1 MEKAKAYI
9 KSSQNVGGG
18 GGAGTG
24 ALVAGKSPASPARR
38 DPPAEERVCF
48 VCGVA
53 GFSDQ
58 YTIRVKPDPQSSEPY
73 FPFLGAAHSAPTGYR
88 TEGDEEGTVRCCYVC
103 YTLLRQQ
110 WEQYDR
116 ENKPHSQ
123 RFYWMKRLDGKPFI
137 GADMTF
143 QGEYAAQVLGL
154 GAEANATRDE
164 PSNAS
169 VATPRPA
176 SRALPDP
183 PTRTASPKKD
193 TNHTA
198 KFNNQRYP
206 GGGVVTGATGGGEDE
221 GVLDLRARDPSVI
234 SVGSQHSGASEP
246 AGYLDAVRSTV
257 SVYSGNSTSSSERD
271 ILDLSMPD
279 KNCMTEV
286 CYVCGD
292 EYKRGTLYNLHTKEP
307 KDKSVS
313 NKQPYFPIFGE
324 QHPRPPRSRPKDAQ
338 GTVRACA
345 ACHQHLV
352 QQWNAYQMRG
362 VPAHERVYTL
372 RTRPPSLLPPSPLSL
387 ASSGD
392 KSIATHAHSPSLDRP
407 PSQTTAFVCYVCGV
421 SAPSSQLRLVYCCSN
436 PEREPFYPFI
446 TTLKAHP
453 DASPISPQ
461 GMVQICASCNK
472 SIPHKYPA
480 YGDSGDANA
489 AANNSHTNNIRF
501 KPYELKPGQ
510 TVSNKRPSSALA
522 PSPHS
527 QIIAEN
533 GMGRCYVCAG
543 LYPQQSME
551 WLSTNAE
558 YMNSHA
564 MHFPCLAGA
573 GAGAAE
579 SASRGGRVLACSRC
593 VRHMARQWE
602 LMDAERVPLEHRR
615 YNIPSPMPSNSSL
628 NGERVIPTPPSTT
641 SDRTVASHNACTS
654 IYCYLCGLH
663 SDLTLARVLF
673 GQPQGNAPYFPCLL
687 THQQHANAEQLKE
700 NGSALVCTFCYHS
713 LLNQWRRYEALGG
726 CPAERRVY
734 NTHDYHCYL
743 CGIKTYRKRVRALPI
758 KEFPF
763 LMHRRT
769 ENSLLLENGDYA
781 VVCLDCYESLRTQA
795 ADYER
800 RGVPVEK
807 REYNW
812 LQQPPPP
819 EDSAEVTIARLPS
832 GDRSEKLIPQSLV
845 VSRSKRHSPKQPTVE
860 RRASTKLEKPDSGVS
875 ASKIAKRTDLAPN
888 KGGPFAAALRTL
900 AKNAGPD
907 VKDGTATPSAEREGN
922 KDKPPPAPPKRA
934 SPHHLPTSGFQPY
947 RPDDRLAHPAAASFP
962 LLEPAAYSHYA
973 HPSIYSSA
981 ALQYRLAAEEQMYL
995 ERMFRGGVGVG
1006 MGVSWLPPYTLYP
1019 PLAPPLPL
1027 VAHAPHGH
1035 PHQHPPH
1042 PPHPPHP
1049 SHPAHPPHHAVHD
1062 DREKEI
1068 ALQRERERE
1077 RERELRE
1084 REQREKEQRE
1094 RAAREKESRARDA
1107 LAAAALHAPLAPLAM
1122 PYTMPRSV
1130 PPLLYR
1136 PYRPYAYEEEEERAR
1151 SSKASQ
1157 PVASTEEET
1166 TLANLEPNTTSN
1178 SPIAKPPEPSKPEE
1192 PPPFL
1197 DKPHFIPP
1205 KPMSQS
1211 PKISP
1216 SSIPNPNPSVTTTK
1230 QVESGYSNYGGF
1242 LYSVP
1247 GYSAFQPVSYPG
1259 IVKPNATVLS
1269 QNETTKSEF
1278 LAFSTSVK
1286 ETPPT
1291 ISEEK
1296 TIEVKT
1302 PEKQAQG
1309 EISKTHTDYKEKF
1322 TAEIVP
1328 VALNSETNKKLVS
1341 EPKISEPVN
1350 QGPGAVIPLQI
1361 SENEIKKKLP
1371 ERFSLKTS
1379 IPISKIDM
1387 KCVSNSTESS
1397 TFPNY
1402 SHKKPFNPAF
1412 HTPNI
1417 KENGPKIEIQSNIV
1431 IKSAV
1436 KETDE
1441 KDKVIQTPLNSINT
1455 LINAAEAI
1463 NKTEAQFKK
1472 PDPKPDQSNEIK
1484 ETSFT
1489 APAVK
1494 VQTRPIFNPLNI
1506 ETSKAS
1512 LTSDSSYNETKN
1524 QIVFIQKNNPA
1535 NPKMLLTIQQ
1545 QNPHVLLQR
1554 TDFNPKNL
1562 EAPSRPS
1569 SQTKKC
1575 KEDLVNES
1583 GTSSKVVSLKRLHQ
1597 DNCDENDFENLITE
1611 NQIYGNKIVVKEKSQ
1626 GTLQEQ
1632 DLKNKVKSDKPNS
1645 TESKNVVLQPNFVY
1659 LSNVQFPANLMMIK
1673 NNNKVIPDINKT
1685 RATTNENKFNE
1696 IATTNFSND
1705 SIIINN
1711 KPLDN
1716 KEIHVLKTNNNAIQ
1730 TLSNKNNKT
1739 DLVFQ
1744 TSNQKVIMNPQIVY
1758 QVPMVV
1764 DSDSKLNQSF
1774 VKGEYP
1780 TIMAPHRRETQ
1791 KAFDQA
1797 KTNDKLFITCPYQ
1810 MDSKLQPKIVITNIR
1825 PKIPKIE
1832 EVSSLDIYEQR
1843 KKLRRLKYL
1852 SNRDVK
1858 SVPNLNESQK
1868 PESKKIQDCA
1878 KNIITPEKMKAEIY
1892 KEFANTKII
1901 IREDCNDSDSDY
1913 EEEDLLIY
1921 NSLIEEYGD
1930 PQKNNESRENEHSKL
1945 EFLAHLNLAS
1955 QNEYNEKNLQRQE
1968 KILRADSVACAYI
1981 AAGRIDCL
1989 PQEEN
1994 VSQKSKYYCN
2004 TTETYNKRPE
2014 KEECLSEDQ
2023 HSKRNFMIG
2032 LMLKKVTPQQKQNNE
2047 KVWLEIEKERE
2058 RRERPSETGQT
2069 LKKPTLQSNIGELDP
2084 KGQLQILTE
2093 IKKCVNE
2100 NNNLI
2105 KRRLDLHGDDGES
2118 IKVLAEKNFSELNR
2132 LSKMAD
2138 RSVKHFSGQ
2147 NTRKRD
2153 LNPGFDSENI
2163 QTSTKPGKYYPDIN
2177 IPNISKIISLKSTQS
2192 SCLVTSTQATSMDEP
2207 QNSAA
2212 GVNEMFC
2219 DNMQK
2224 VKDFSCQAD
2233 TMSSWPGIE
2242 VIMKSYKEYESARK
2256 KEIVDLHK
2264 RNTNLRVE
2272 SAHITR
2278 AASRDSD
2285 RARALLAERRNLA
2298 NEERSVR
2305 NSIQWLHTMV
2315 DLIRNYDDECN

>member
-9 KSSQNVGGG
+9 KSSLIAGGGG
-18 GGAGTG
+18 GGAGAG
-24 ALVAGKSPASPARR
+24 AVAAGKSPASPARR

-58 YTIRVKPDPQSSEPY
+58 YSIRVKPDPQNSEPY
-73 FPFLGAAHSAPTGYR
+73 FPFLGASHAAPAGYR

-137 GADMTF
+137 GADMSF

-206 GGGVVTGATGGGEDE
+206 GGGVVGTGGEEE

-234 SVGSQHSGASEP
+234 SVGSQHSGTSEP

-307 KDKSVS
+307 KDKTVS

-421 SAPSSQLRLVYCCSN
+421 SAPSSLLRLVYCCSN

-472 SIPHKYPA
+472 SISLKYPA

-489 AANNSHTNNIRF
+489 ATNNSHTNNIRF

-533 GMGRCYVCAG
+533 GMGRYRCYVCAG

-551 WLSTNAE
+551 WLSTTAE

-573 GAGAAE
+573 GAGAGEGA
-579 SASRGGRVLACSRC
+579 ARGGRVLACTRC

-628 NGERVIPTPPSTT
+628 NGDRVIPTPPSTT

-687 THQQHANAEQLKE
+687 THQHSNAEQLKE

-819 EDSAEVTIARLPS
+819 EDSADVTIARLPS
-832 GDRSEKLIPQSLV
+832 GDRSDKLIPQSLV
-845 VSRSKRHSPKQPTVE
+845 VSRGKRHSPKQPTVE
-860 RRASTKLEKPDSGVS
+860 RRATIKIEKPDTGVS
-875 ASKIAKRTDLAPN
+875 ANKIAKRTDLAPN

-907 VKDGTATPSAEREGN
+907 VKDGAAPPSAEREGN

-934 SPHHLPTSGFQPY
+934 SPHHLPASGFQPY
-947 RPDDRLAHPAAASFP
+947 RPDDRLTHPAAASFP
-962 LLEPAAYSHYA
+962 LLEPAAYSPYA

-995 ERMFRGGVGVG
+995 ERVFRGGVG
-1006 MGVSWLPPYTLYP
+1006 MGVSWLPPYALYP

-1027 VAHAPHGH
+1027 VPHPHAHAHHAHAPHHAAHAAH
-1035 PHQHPPH
+1035 P
-1042 PPHPPHP
+1042 
-1049 SHPAHPPHHAVHD
+1049 HPAHAAHD

-1077 RERELRE
+1077 RERELRCAILSRAAFKHCIRD

-1107 LAAAALHAPLAPLAM
+1107 LAAAALHAPHAL
-1122 PYTMPRSV
+1122 PYALPRSV

-1136 PYRPYAYEEEEERAR
+1136 PYRPYAYDDEEERG
-1151 SSKASQ
+1151 
-1157 PVASTEEET
+1157 
-1166 TLANLEPNTTSN
+1166 EPA
-1178 SPIAKPPEPSKPEE
+1178 PAPHPAPHAPPAAPAPEP
-1192 PPPFL
+1192 
-1197 DKPHFIPP
+1197 
-1205 KPMSQS
+1205 
-1211 PKISP
+1211 
-1216 SSIPNPNPSVTTTK
+1216 
-1230 QVESGYSNYGGF
+1230 
-1242 LYSVP
+1242 
-1247 GYSAFQPVSYPG
+1247 
-1259 IVKPNATVLS
+1259 
-1269 QNETTKSEF
+1269 
-1278 LAFSTSVK
+1278 
-1286 ETPPT
+1286 
-1291 ISEEK
+1291 
-1296 TIEVKT
+1296 
-1302 PEKQAQG
+1302 
-1309 EISKTHTDYKEKF
+1309 
-1322 TAEIVP
+1322 
-1328 VALNSETNKKLVS
+1328 
-1341 EPKISEPVN
+1341 
-1350 QGPGAVIPLQI
+1350 
-1361 SENEIKKKLP
+1361 
-1371 ERFSLKTS
+1371 
-1379 IPISKIDM
+1379 
-1387 KCVSNSTESS
+1387 
-1397 TFPNY
+1397 
-1402 SHKKPFNPAF
+1402 
-1412 HTPNI
+1412 
-1417 KENGPKIEIQSNIV
+1417 
-1431 IKSAV
+1431 
-1436 KETDE
+1436 
-1441 KDKVIQTPLNSINT
+1441 
-1455 LINAAEAI
+1455 
-1463 NKTEAQFKK
+1463 
-1472 PDPKPDQSNEIK
+1472 
-1484 ETSFT
+1484 
-1489 APAVK
+1489 APAP
-1494 VQTRPIFNPLNI
+1494 R
-1506 ETSKAS
+1506 
-1512 LTSDSSYNETKN
+1512 
-1524 QIVFIQKNNPA
+1524 
-1535 NPKMLLTIQQ
+1535 
-1545 QNPHVLLQR
+1545 
-1554 TDFNPKNL
+1554 
-1562 EAPSRPS
+1562 
-1569 SQTKKC
+1569 
-1575 KEDLVNES
+1575 
-1583 GTSSKVVSLKRLHQ
+1583 
-1597 DNCDENDFENLITE
+1597 
-1611 NQIYGNKIVVKEKSQ
+1611 
-1626 GTLQEQ
+1626 
-1632 DLKNKVKSDKPNS
+1632 
-1645 TESKNVVLQPNFVY
+1645 
-1659 LSNVQFPANLMMIK
+1659 
-1673 NNNKVIPDINKT
+1673 
-1685 RATTNENKFNE
+1685 
-1696 IATTNFSND
+1696 
-1705 SIIINN
+1705 
-1711 KPLDN
+1711 
-1716 KEIHVLKTNNNAIQ
+1716 
-1730 TLSNKNNKT
+1730 
-1739 DLVFQ
+1739 
-1744 TSNQKVIMNPQIVY
+1744 
-1758 QVPMVV
+1758 
-1764 DSDSKLNQSF
+1764 
-1774 VKGEYP
+1774 
-1780 TIMAPHRRETQ
+1780 
-1791 KAFDQA
+1791 
-1797 KTNDKLFITCPYQ
+1797 
-1810 MDSKLQPKIVITNIR
+1810 
-1825 PKIPKIE
+1825 
-1832 EVSSLDIYEQR
+1832 
-1843 KKLRRLKYL
+1843 
-1852 SNRDVK
+1852 
-1858 SVPNLNESQK
+1858 
-1868 PESKKIQDCA
+1868 
-1878 KNIITPEKMKAEIY
+1878 
-1892 KEFANTKII
+1892 
-1901 IREDCNDSDSDY
+1901 
-1913 EEEDLLIY
+1913 
-1921 NSLIEEYGD
+1921 
-1930 PQKNNESRENEHSKL
+1930 
-1945 EFLAHLNLAS
+1945 
-1955 QNEYNEKNLQRQE
+1955 
-1968 KILRADSVACAYI
+1968 
-1981 AAGRIDCL
+1981 
-1989 PQEEN
+1989 
-1994 VSQKSKYYCN
+1994 
-2004 TTETYNKRPE
+2004 
-2014 KEECLSEDQ
+2014 
-2023 HSKRNFMIG
+2023 
-2032 LMLKKVTPQQKQNNE
+2032 TPQPAP
-2047 KVWLEIEKERE
+2047 V
-2058 RRERPSETGQT
+2058 
-2069 LKKPTLQSNIGELDP
+2069 
-2084 KGQLQILTE
+2084 
-2093 IKKCVNE
+2093 
-2100 NNNLI
+2100 
-2105 KRRLDLHGDDGES
+2105 
-2118 IKVLAEKNFSELNR
+2118 
-2132 LSKMAD
+2132 
-2138 RSVKHFSGQ
+2138 
-2147 NTRKRD
+2147 
-2153 LNPGFDSENI
+2153 
-2163 QTSTKPGKYYPDIN
+2163 
-2177 IPNISKIISLKSTQS
+2177 
-2192 SCLVTSTQATSMDEP
+2192 
-2207 QNSAA
+2207 
-2212 GVNEMFC
+2212 
-2219 DNMQK
+2219 
-2224 VKDFSCQAD
+2224 
-2233 TMSSWPGIE
+2233 
-2242 VIMKSYKEYESARK
+2242 
-2256 KEIVDLHK
+2256 
-2264 RNTNLRVE
+2264 
-2272 SAHITR
+2272 
-2278 AASRDSD
+2278 
-2285 RARALLAERRNLA
+2285 
-2298 NEERSVR
+2298 
-2305 NSIQWLHTMV
+2305 
-2315 DLIRNYDDECN
+2315 